1 MYIVQMLRNIV
12 GIIILLPAVH
22 SDRLSSSEPHVSS
35 PCGHTFCAECVVE
48 WMKKNVRLPSISTT
62 LCVATCRLWP
72 QISNAPKCPLCR
84 TALTQG
90 SLVAPNFA
98 LKATIDK
105 YVAALAESGLVDWQ
119 SQGKRYMEWVGR
131 NA

>member
-1 MYIVQMLRNIV
+1 
-12 GIIILLPAVH
+12 
-22 SDRLSSSEPHVSS
+22 HVSS

-48 WMKKNVRLPSISTT
+48 WMKKN
-62 LCVATCRLWP
+62 
-72 QISNAPKCPLCR
+72 ISNAPKCPLCR

-119 SQGKRYMEWVGR
+119 SQGKRYME
-131 NA
+131 

>member
-1 MYIVQMLRNIV
+1 MLRNIV
-12 GIIILLPAVH
+12 GILILLPTAH

-48 WMKKNVRLPSISTT
+48 WMKKN
-62 LCVATCRLWP
+62 
-72 QISNAPKCPLCR
+72 ISNAPKCPLCR